1 MSQSVT
7 TIHKQPYWVLSG
19 FIAILVIML
28 SATSISLTSLSG
40 INQRLENLVKKHNVK
55 LQYMETMRDLIR
67 ERMLNVLVALNLE
80 DSFKIEEEWEG
91 FSHRAREFIA
101 TREKLYKLDVTPEEK
116 SRIEI
121 QRRVL
126 SEGQEVMAQVF
137 DLIREGNYTQ
147 ARNDIFKALKVNN
160 AIIEELTLMIKVGHD
175 VSKKE
180 LTQATDN
187 YLETRRN
194 VFILD
199 VIAVLVCVL
208 IAVVVFRNLR
218 VNQQNI
224 TSAVG
229 ALKQANEKLEAR
241 VLERTQDLLALRDE
255 AVNANKAKSRFL
267 ANMSHEL
274 RTPLNAIIGYSDI
287 LIEDAEDY
295 GLVNECKDL
304 HKILSAGKHLLD
316 LIDDILDISRIESG
330 NLEVECE
337 TFALKGLIKEVIDV
351 MHPLIEQ
358 RNNSF
363 AFEYDDQIV
372 NIYADPR
379 RVKQILFNLLSNANK
394 FTEHGQISLNIK
406 QQQIDQ
412 RNWLR
417 CEIKDTGIGISQ
429 DDQKRVFQAFMQVD
443 ASATRKYGGTGL
455 GLAISLRFCQM
466 MGGTIELQSEL
477 GKGCCVIVLLPLN

>member
-1 MSQSVT
+1 MQ
-7 TIHKQPYWVLSG
+7 
-19 FIAILVIML
+19 F
-28 SATSISLTSLSG
+28 
-40 INQRLENLVKKHNVK
+40 
-55 LQYMETMRDLIR
+55 
-67 ERMLNVLVALNLE
+67 
-80 DSFKIEEEWEG
+80 
-91 FSHRAREFIA
+91 
-101 TREKLYKLDVTPEEK
+101 
-116 SRIEI
+116 
-121 QRRVL
+121 
-126 SEGQEVMAQVF
+126 
-137 DLIREGNYTQ
+137 
-147 ARNDIFKALKVNN
+147 
-160 AIIEELTLMIKVGHD
+160 
-175 VSKKE
+175 
-180 LTQATDN
+180 
-187 YLETRRN
+187 
-194 VFILD
+194 
-199 VIAVLVCVL
+199 
-208 IAVVVFRNLR
+208 
-218 VNQQNI
+218 
-224 TSAVG
+224 
-229 ALKQANEKLEAR
+229 
-241 VLERTQDLLALRDE
+241 
-255 AVNANKAKSRFL
+255 
-267 ANMSHEL
+267 
-274 RTPLNAIIGYSDI
+274 IGYSDI
-287 LIEDAEDY
+287 LIEDAEDH

-443 ASATRKYGGTGL
+443 ASATRNMEE
-455 GLAISLRFCQM
+455 QD
-466 MGGTIELQSEL
+466 
-477 GKGCCVIVLLPLN
+477 